1 MIEMA
6 SSARL
11 TKVSRVFLR
20 AYTYTPGVKEAS
32 ASLFDGAIAEEK
44 QWLC

>member
-6 SSARL
+6 SNSAI

-20 AYTYTPGVKEAS
+20 IYTYTARVGKDAGLRLPGVS
-32 ASLFDGAIAEEK
+32 GAWELES
-44 QWLC
+44 

>member
-6 SSARL
+6 NKPRL

-20 AYTYTPGVKEAS
+20 IYTYTARVGEGCRYACGGVPDAWELES
-32 ASLFDGAIAEEK
+32 
-44 QWLC
+44 